1 MITINLLPTRELK
14 RRAALRRQLYM
25 AGGILV
31 AVLLVIGMLWREDI
45 RTLARLDAEKET
57 MQAELE
63 RLKKIVEEVNS
74 FEKRQK
80 LLNARLE
87 TIERLL
93 RDQTG
98 PVRMLDGLGGGLP
111 EQAWL
116 EMIEEKEGV
125 YRATGYALTNF
136 AVADLLKNL
145 QRSKEFGSVDLVSS
159 ELAVIEGQAIKKFI
173 IQFQRNGDAG
183 RSSVAR

>member
-14 RRAALRRQLYM
+14 RQAALRRQLYL

-31 AVLLVIGMLWREDI
+31 TVLLVIGMLWREDV
-45 RTLARLDAEKET
+45 RAVAQLEAEQKVLR
-57 MQAELE
+57 AELE
-63 RLKKIVEEVNS
+63 RLKKIVEEVTI

-80 LLNARLE
+80 LLGTRLE
-87 TIERLL
+87 TIQQL
-93 RDQTG
+93 RHDQTG
-98 PVRMLDGLGGGLP
+98 AVRMLDELGHSLP
-111 EQAWL
+111 EHAWL
-116 EMIEEKEGV
+116 EAIEEKAGM
-125 YRATGYALTNF
+125 YQASGYALTNF

-159 ELAVIEGQAIKKFI
+159 ELAVIEGEAIKKFI

-183 RSSVAR
+183 RAFGAR